1 MLLLVCIRRKPYK
14 HTFDNPPWPFWPKAR
29 ARLAGPGRPSP
40 ERLALPASRLGTVAG
55 CAQTSPPGGPRLA
68 STGRARARERAEE
81 GTRGRLARGGGAA
94 RARPAGAGVRGPPS
108 KGAEALLGRPRAA
121 EPCRRG
127 LVAGG
132 GRPSRPGYAGAEVVC
147 EPAAVALAGAGAHVW
162 SIAADPT
169 RAAGLAEP
177 LVQRWSPTSPRHG
190 LGGGAQGAGST
201 GASVSSDG
209 DRLQDGLDRAWSR
222 GLQRGR
228 PSRSRRAVAAVAV
241 TLIAVVA
248 IAMAVV
254 VVAGRRR
261 RRERRRRF
269 RRRRRSFVVA
279 TAVVVIAVGVGI
291 CFCWGTPL
299 LVCAVPRG
307 EGLVY
312 ACRRNTRAMT
322 AADSRRV
329 DAAVTPE
336 QAINVESHLRPEPQ
350 EP

>member
-1 MLLLVCIRRKPYK
+1 MAKPGDRVNAALDRR
-14 HTFDNPPWPFWPKAR
+14 
-29 ARLAGPGRPSP
+29 GPSS
-40 ERLALPASRLGTVAG
+40 ASR
-55 CAQTSPPGGPRLA
+55 
-68 STGRARARERAEE
+68 
-81 GTRGRLARGGGAA
+81 
-94 RARPAGAGVRGPPS
+94 
-108 KGAEALLGRPRAA
+108 
-121 EPCRRG
+121 
-127 LVAGG
+127 
-132 GRPSRPGYAGAEVVC
+132 YAGAEVVC

>member
-132 GRPSRPGYAGAEVVC
+132 GYAGAEVVC